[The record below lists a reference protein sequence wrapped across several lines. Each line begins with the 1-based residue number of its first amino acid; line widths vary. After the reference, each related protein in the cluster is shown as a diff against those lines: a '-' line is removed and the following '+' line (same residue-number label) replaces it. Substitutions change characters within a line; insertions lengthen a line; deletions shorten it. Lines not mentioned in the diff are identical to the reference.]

1 MTALSATAP
10 PRERIAP
17 AHLALLAA
25 QVSFGLF
32 PVVGAYVFLPGGL
45 SPLGVAAWRL
55 AAGWSILFALAA
67 LRYRRAIVPAR
78 ADLPRFV
85 AAGWLGAGLNQAFFL
100 VGLSHSTPINA
111 TLIMC
116 LIPVFTVAI
125 ARAVGQE
132 AFSAQRLLGVLVAL
146 GGTLPLVF
154 EQGVHGLGRYG
165 LGNLL
170 MTANALCY
178 STYLVISKPLA
189 RRYPPLVVI
198 AWAYAFS
205 LPFAPFFARGAPLL
219 PAPGHA
225 AAWWALGYIIV
236 FPTVLAYLFN
246 MFALA
251 RVAATT
257 TAIYVYVQPLVAGLG
272 SRLLFGE
279 RPSPAMLVAAVAIF
293 AGVWLVARDQGAG
306 GVGRILAATN

>member
-1 MTALSATAP
+1 VTATPATVA
-10 PRERIAP
+10 PRERIAA

-32 PVVGAYVFLPGGL
+32 PVFGEYIFLPGGL

-55 AAGWSILFALAA
+55 AAGTAILFALAT
-67 LRYRRAIVPAR
+67 LRYGRAILPAR
-78 ADLPRFV
+78 ADLPRLA

-111 TLIMC
+111 TLVMC

-154 EQGVHGLGRYG
+154 EHGVHGLGRYG

-170 MTANALCY
+170 MTANAVCY

-205 LPFAPFFARGAPLL
+205 LPLAPLFARGTPLL

-225 AAWWALGYIIV
+225 AAWWALAYIIV

-251 RVAATT
+251 RVPAST
-257 TAIYVYVQPLVAGLG
+257 TAIYVYTQPLVAGLA
-272 SRLLFGE
+272 SRLMFGE
-279 RPSPAMLVAAVAIF
+279 RPSPVMLVAAVAIF
-293 AGVWLVARDQGAG
+293 AGVWLVARGQSPGS
-306 GVGRILAATN
+306 VNRILAATD